1 MAFFTEYLRSR
12 VKIVLL
18 FLFFAALFLAVFLLY
33 GADIGP
39 MAYAFGLCLFF
50 GLLFMA
56 VDARR
61 VYVRRRRL
69 RSAVASVPDEAA
81 LPETAD
87 LIEAEY
93 RELAKALYAY
103 ERALREEQDRRYDDF
118 SSCFTV
124 WAHQIKTPIS
134 ALDLMFQ
141 SGQGD
146 SSCRE
151 ELKQIQRYVDMALCY
166 LRLDGDTTDY
176 VIRSYDVDVIVRKA
190 VRSFAS
196 QFIRKKLRLEY
207 TAVEIRAVTDEKALG
222 FVVEQLLSNA
232 LKYTPSGSVFI
243 EGIDHHL
250 LRIRDTGIG
259 IAAEDLPRIFERG
272 FTGQNGR
279 VDAHSSGLGLYLC
292 GRILKNLGHPVT
304 VESEPGKG
312 TSVTVDFA
320 PEPNLTKM

>member
-1 MAFFTEYLRSR
+1 MAFFARYLRSR
-12 VKIVLL
+12 MKMILLL
-18 FLFFAALFLAVFLLY
+18 FLFAVLFLAVLLLY
-33 GADIGP
+33 GVEREP
-39 MAYAFGLCLFF
+39 LFYAFGLCLFF
-50 GLLFMA
+50 GLLAA
-56 VDARR
+56 VADACL
-61 VYVRRRRL
+61 VYVRHRRL
-69 RSAVASVPDEAA
+69 VSALAAVPEEEA
-81 LPETAD
+81 LPETKN
-87 LIEAEY
+87 LIEADY
-93 RELAKALYAY
+93 QKLVKALYEN
-103 ERALREEQDRRYDDF
+103 ERALREEQERHYDAF
-118 SSCFTV
+118 SSYFTV

-134 ALDLMFQ
+134 ALNLMFQ
-141 SGQGD
+141 SGQGG

-176 VIRSYDVDVIVRKA
+176 VIRSYDVDAIVRRA

-292 GRILKNLGHPVT
+292 GRILKNLGHPVS

-312 TSVTVDFA
+312 TSVTIDLA
-320 PEPNLTKM
+320 PGPNLTKM